1 MWGFEDVAEMGR
13 YMGGGAL
20 MGIGGVLAGGCT
32 FGQGIT
38 GVSTLGLVS
47 FLTSI
52 SIVVGALLGIR
63 YLEYGSLVGAL
74 KSVWFNL
81 T

>member
-1 MWGFEDVAEMGR
+1 
-13 YMGGGAL
+13 

-38 GVSTLGLVS
+38 GVSTLGLMS
-47 FLTSI
+47 FLVSI

-63 YLEYGSLVGAL
+63 YLEYSSLVGAL